1 MTSEEVA
8 MADPRAIVQ
17 VNDDQSKEID
27 DDVLYGDPEGS
38 RNGRTY
44 KKSNWTP
51 AEMVILQAARRED
64 FDRQNKG
71 GLKEKKKTAVERWQW
86 IEDYCWAQGVLKS
99 AQQCQDKW
107 ELLASEFKKVNDYEK
122 NIPSGQRSYWEMLGD
137 ERKKH
142 RLPRNFY
149 KEVFQALTEWYNK
162 SKAADPGELAVDT
175 STPAPVLRIA
185 CSYGSDAGAGGSPDN
200 TAGSNGEFSDS
211 EGDDAENANGPST
224 LRKRKLLPKSS
235 DRMAPILERN
245 NKKVVDAMMESEERK
260 DKRHKEDMEMEK
272 VKLKFE
278 KEKFRGTMELG
289 SGYISALNNIGEG
302 LKQLSAALQASR
314 QP

>member
-1 MTSEEVA
+1 MLLT
-8 MADPRAIVQ
+8 
-17 VNDDQSKEID
+17 NT
-27 DDVLYGDPEGS
+27 GG
-38 RNGRTY
+38 
-44 KKSNWTP
+44 
-51 AEMVILQAARRED
+51 
-64 FDRQNKG
+64 NK
-71 GLKEKKKTAVERWQW
+71 LKLFV
-86 IEDYCWAQGVLKS
+86 
-99 AQQCQDKW
+99 
-107 ELLASEFKKVNDYEK
+107 
-122 NIPSGQRSYWEMLGD
+122 
-137 ERKKH
+137 
-142 RLPRNFY
+142 
-149 KEVFQALTEWYNK
+149 
-162 SKAADPGELAVDT
+162 
-175 STPAPVLRIA
+175 A